1 MPFLA
6 PAEILEGFSVR
17 TIPAP
22 EQLGRTLEDRTKLR
36 RATIQLRFGNEVAAL
51 AIRDVW
57 SACCELLLAANLV
70 RERKLDRFILDVEQV
85 FDIVY
90 DGDLMLCAFSPEH
103 RFAVAVEVFARSLE
117 QVVEDILAGT
127 SCPGVMRIA
136 AQWGASEIRAQP
148 YSSRFSNSLLM

>member
-6 PAEILEGFSVR
+6 RAEPARAFTVTTVPS
-17 TIPAP
+17 PA
-22 EQLGRTLEDRTKLR
+22 QLGQTLEEQVRLR
-36 RATIQLRFGNEVAAL
+36 RATIQLRFGREVAAL

-57 SACCELLLAANLV
+57 SACCELLLAAELV

-90 DGDLMLCAFSPEH
+90 DGDLMLCVFSPEH
-103 RFAVAVEVFARSLE
+103 RFPVPVEAFASSLE
-117 QVVEDILAGT
+117 QIVDDILAGT
-127 SCPGVMRIA
+127 SCPKVMRVA
-136 AQWGASEIRAQP
+136 AAWGASEIRAQP